1 MRRIR
6 PHLTYA
12 NVMATIA
19 VFIAISGGTA
29 VALNGANT
37 VQSDDLGP
45 GAQVRAADVADNA
58 VNSAD
63 VANESLTGA
72 DIKNRS
78 GVDTCVNTN
87 RLGNLCVRAEN
98 FAREWLDGARHCANL
113 GLRQPTL
120 GEARELATTH
130 DIPNVDPDEEFW
142 TADIYQNGTDD
153 RAFYM
158 TDDQAESPGGDAANP
173 LLHFETVC
181 VTTPS
186 S

>member
-6 PHLTYA
+6 QHLTYA
-12 NVMATIA
+12 NVVATIA
-19 VFIAISGGTA
+19 LFIAVSGGTA
-29 VALNGANT
+29 VALNGSNT
-37 VQSDDLGP
+37 VQSDDIGP
-45 GAQVRAADVADNA
+45 GAQVSAADV
-58 VNSAD
+58 VND
-63 VANESLTGA
+63 SLTGA
-72 DIKNRS
+72 DIRNRS

>member
-1 MRRIR
+1 MRRIHQ
-6 PHLTYA
+6 HLTYA
-12 NVMATIA
+12 NVVATIA
-19 VFIAISGGTA
+19 LFIAISGGTA
-29 VALNGANT
+29 IALNGSNT
-37 VQSDDLGP
+37 VQSDDIGP
-45 GAQVRAADVADNA
+45 GAQVSTADV
-58 VNSAD
+58 VND
-63 VANESLTGA
+63 SLTGA
-72 DIKNRS
+72 DIRNRS

-130 DIPNVDPDEEFW
+130 DIPNVDPDEKFW